1 MPHPVLTIRT
11 CRPSDE
17 ADLIQLWIDCGLT
30 RPWNN
35 PKQDIDRKLAHSP
48 DGFLI
53 GEVEG
58 KLVAS
63 VMAGYDGHRGWIYY
77 LAVHPEMQRHGFG
90 EQMMDAAETYLREQG
105 APKINLEVRIGNEK
119 VIRFYDAIG
128 YVDNEIVGWG
138 KRLVE
143 DAPYQA

>member
-11 CRPSDE
+11 CCASDE

-35 PKQDIDRKLAHSP
+35 PKQDIDRKLAFQSE
-48 DGFLI
+48 GFLV

-77 LAVHPEMQRHGFG
+77 LAVHPEKQRHGYG
-90 EQMMDAAETYLREQG
+90 EQMMDAAEAYLRSLG
-105 APKINLEVRIGNEK
+105 APKINLEVRVGNEK
-119 VIRFYDAIG
+119 VIRFYEAIG
-128 YVDNEIVGWG
+128 YKDNEIVGWG
-138 KRLVE
+138 KRLVV
-143 DAPYQA
+143 DQPYPM